1 MANFVEAAAAI
12 ARDAGALLMEHRGV
26 GFELK
31 GEFDLVTAADRAS
44 EKLIVSRL
52 HELFPDHG
60 IVAEEGGHAEMKSEY
75 RWFVDPLD
83 GTTNFAHGFP
93 IFNVTLALAKGKQV
107 IAGVVFD
114 PERKEM
120 FAAERGAGATLN
132 GKTIRVSK
140 AKLLED
146 SLVATGFPSR
156 KRHQNVNVHFYYQL
170 AMLTHGVRRAGAA
183 AIDLA
188 WTACGRL
195 DAFWEFG
202 LNPWDMAAGTLLV
215 EEAGGRVSSMSGAPL
230 DLYGPHLLVD
240 NGLIHDEM
248 LTLFQDI
255 FAGRYPFEMPGM
267 HEAAAMKES
276 ERA

>member
-1 MANFVEAAAAI
+1 MANFIEAASVI
-12 ARDAGALLMEHRGV
+12 AREAGALLMQHRGV

-44 EKLIVSRL
+44 EKLIVNRL

-60 IVAEEGGHAEMKSEY
+60 IVAEEGGHAEMKGEY

-93 IFNVTLALAKGKQV
+93 VFNVTLALARGNQV

-114 PERKEM
+114 PERNEL

-132 GKTIRVSK
+132 GKKIRVSQ
-140 AKLLED
+140 ARLLED

-156 KRHQNVNVHFYYQL
+156 RRHQNINVHFYYQL

-195 DAFWEFG
+195 DGFWEFG

-215 EEAGGRVSSMSGAPL
+215 EEAGGNVSGMRGEPL

-240 NGLIHDEM
+240 NGLIHAEI
-248 LTLFQDI
+248 LALFAQI
-255 FAGRYPFEMPGM
+255 FEGEYPFEMPGIQSRSGV
-267 HEAAAMKES
+267 EAKNA
-276 ERA
+276 